1 LIGIS
6 YGLADS
12 AAVASLIWLCV
23 MTVATAFA
31 DSSLLP
37 AMIFACALFVAVNVA
52 MERWIGSWLEK
63 LMVKRRSRELFLVI
77 FILCMTS
84 LQFIAPAFDKYQRSA
99 KKGDAKEKA
108 QLVVKYARPL
118 PASLAGRIITG
129 ASTRDFSSM
138 AIGAAGLAG
147 YAVLFGALLF
157 FRYRAQYFGEELNET
172 VAPSRVGKKSLLRAQ
187 PGGVSRSFS
196 GISVLPPTVSAVFVK
211 ETRYLLRNGF
221 TAMLLLSPPIV
232 LLFFTMQ
239 FGGAHSFSGKS
250 SLSPTY
256 FFPGMMAYLTLVLMS
271 PSYNCFAF
279 EGRGMQTYFMVPV
292 KFGEILIGKNMLTLA
307 IMVFETGLS
316 VVLLRWRV
324 GLPPLPIFFA
334 TISALVFAVV
344 GQLTIANW
352 SSLTF
357 PRKMEFGKMQGN
369 RQSGMAALSA
379 FGAQIVFGGT
389 SAVIFAAG
397 RFSGNDWLSV
407 GIFLFL
413 AIAALAGYWSSL
425 EPLTKLAE
433 RKKESLLESLT
444 K

>member
-1 LIGIS
+1 
-6 YGLADS
+6 
-12 AAVASLIWLCV
+12 
-23 MTVATAFA
+23 
-31 DSSLLP
+31 
-37 AMIFACALFVAVNVA
+37 
-52 MERWIGSWLEK
+52 
-63 LMVKRRSRELFLVI
+63 
-77 FILCMTS
+77 
-84 LQFIAPAFDKYQRSA
+84 
-99 KKGDAKEKA
+99 
-108 QLVVKYARPL
+108 
-118 PASLAGRIITG
+118 
-129 ASTRDFSSM
+129 
-138 AIGAAGLAG
+138 
-147 YAVLFGALLF
+147 
-157 FRYRAQYFGEELNET
+157 
-172 VAPSRVGKKSLLRAQ
+172 
-187 PGGVSRSFS
+187 
-196 GISVLPPTVSAVFVK
+196 
-211 ETRYLLRNGF
+211 
-221 TAMLLLSPPIV
+221 
-232 LLFFTMQ
+232 
-239 FGGAHSFSGKS
+239 
-250 SLSPTY
+250 
-256 FFPGMMAYLTLVLMS
+256 
-271 PSYNCFAF
+271 
-279 EGRGMQTYFMVPV
+279 MQTYFMVPV
-292 KFGEILIGKNMLTLA
+292 KFRDVLVGKNMMTLA
-307 IMVFETGLS
+307 IMAFDTGLS

-369 RQSGMAALSA
+369 RQSGMAALAA